1 MKKLFI
7 YYSLTGNGD
16 LIADYLK
23 DNFEIRKVIPKKS
36 LPKNFALS
44 MLVGGFKALTKYKEK
59 LIDFNNDISNYDEI
73 IIGSPIWCDR
83 LSSPINTVLNELDLS
98 NKKVSFI
105 LYSGSGIANKAS
117 EVIKDKYNA
126 NIIILKEPN
135 KYKEELDKLK
145 GIN

>member
-1 MKKLFI
+1 MKKIFI

-23 DNFEIRKVIPKKS
+23 DNFEIRKVIPKKN

-105 LYSGSGIANKAS
+105 LYSGSGVANKAS
-117 EVIKDKYNA
+117 KVIKDKYNA
-126 NIIILKEPN
+126 NIIILKEPI

>member
-1 MKKLFI
+1 
-7 YYSLTGNGD
+7 
-16 LIADYLK
+16 
-23 DNFEIRKVIPKKS
+23 
-36 LPKNFALS
+36 

-105 LYSGSGIANKAS
+105 LYSGSGVANKAS
-117 EVIKDKYNA
+117 KVIKDKYNA
-126 NIIILKEPN
+126 NIIILKEPI